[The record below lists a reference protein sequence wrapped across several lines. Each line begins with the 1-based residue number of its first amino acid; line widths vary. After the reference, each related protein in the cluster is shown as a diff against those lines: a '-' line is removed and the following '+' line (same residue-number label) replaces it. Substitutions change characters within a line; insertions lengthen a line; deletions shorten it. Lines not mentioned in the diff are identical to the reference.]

1 MIFHPRIVQGSAVD
15 CHDFNE
21 QANSLTKYV
30 PLQNEEMKSLHNCR
44 IYFINYL
51 LFTDSSAI
59 DIDEHSCSHAE
70 N

>member
-15 CHDFNE
+15 CHDLNE
-21 QANSLTKYV
+21 QAK

-59 DIDEHSCSHAE
+59 DIDEHSY
-70 N
+70 